1 MVLTLLVTKAACQM
15 IIHHPGR
22 LHERVHDRRANEVE
36 SALSQVFADGIRD
49 LGLCNDVGRALCLIY
64 DRLAADEPPNVAV
77 KRPELILYSE
87 KRSCVRHSRS
97 DLEAIANY
105 ALVLQ

>member
-1 MVLTLLVTKAACQM
+1 M
-15 IIHHPGR
+15 IVDHPGR

-49 LGLCNDVGRALCLIY
+49 LGLGNNIGSALRFIH
-64 DRLAADEPPNVAV
+64 DRFAADEPPNVAV

-87 KRSCVRHSRS
+87 KLSCVRHSRS